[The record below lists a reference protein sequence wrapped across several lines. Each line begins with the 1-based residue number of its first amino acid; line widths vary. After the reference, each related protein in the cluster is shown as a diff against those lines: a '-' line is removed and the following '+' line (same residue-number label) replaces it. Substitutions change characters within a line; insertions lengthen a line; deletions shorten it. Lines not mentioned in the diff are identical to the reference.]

1 MCCAPWTTIV
11 QYAMSKITGRS
22 LILCLLLLS
31 PGFVFADTRI
41 ESLDKT
47 ALLDDFFMIES
58 DIDEGRHILTD
69 RAASHTE
76 AYDGGPL
83 ELRDH
88 ESYMLTFRTDFAL
101 DAGLE
106 GTEIAFLMDPTSYP
120 YNVYLN
126 GAKLYSIGQYRN
138 AYHPFTYDAEEIQIP
153 ADMLRFGDQANQLAI
168 EIFPRYQTIALFKIT
183 VAESLQAHSAVFW
196 RNLVVVGFTRA
207 ALMLALIIGL
217 FYTARAVMGGR
228 GSRKDLYFA
237 LFSFAFSLAYVNIA
251 FNSEAIPPLPL
262 EKMSRIGFSFTP
274 VFLVYFLLEETGIL
288 SKNRWLKILLPV
300 PGVVLALLVAFQKE
314 LGGVAAVFDLTMNA
328 YLAPLLLFNF
338 VILVIKVIRSN
349 SLEYRALLLG
359 YILVMVTSGHDI
371 VYVLGG
377 NVPYAYLVPYGFFAL
392 LLTIFFILA
401 TEQTRMF
408 KTTQAQA
415 AELNDSN
422 AVMAE
427 IFGKIDGVSDT
438 LSQSVR
444 KLETVFES
452 GQETIR
458 SFSDSNQGLISEI
471 QERIRGV
478 EDMTGT
484 IETKIQVYVE
494 SINESLAN
502 QSDSV
507 EAVANSVTDMNRDVS
522 SALDAADATSATARR
537 LAELAVDSIGVMEES
552 RKSIDS
558 VAEYSDFI
566 NDVLGSINEISEN
579 TNLLSINAAIE
590 AARVGVHG
598 KGFGIVASEV
608 GKLATQSKTTVESS
622 FDRLEQI
629 KTMLKDVID
638 LSKSV
643 SDSILSI
650 RDGSKQSSDQI
661 DEVRQHVSKHVTE
674 FSKILSLVTT
684 LNREL
689 ASIRNTADQQRQNNV
704 EVLDELRFL
713 SGSFADMGS
722 QLAGQLKKGET
733 LERVLG
739 DIGSLISENLESIT
753 VLQKLVERNNRQRE
767 A

>member
-1 MCCAPWTTIV
+1 M
-11 QYAMSKITGRS
+11 
-22 LILCLLLLS
+22 
-31 PGFVFADTRI
+31 
-41 ESLDKT
+41 
-47 ALLDDFFMIES
+47 
-58 DIDEGRHILTD
+58 
-69 RAASHTE
+69 
-76 AYDGGPL
+76 
-83 ELRDH
+83 
-88 ESYMLTFRTDFAL
+88 
-101 DAGLE
+101 
-106 GTEIAFLMDPTSYP
+106 
-120 YNVYLN
+120 
-126 GAKLYSIGQYRN
+126 
-138 AYHPFTYDAEEIQIP
+138 
-153 ADMLRFGDQANQLAI
+153 
-168 EIFPRYQTIALFKIT
+168 
-183 VAESLQAHSAVFW
+183 
-196 RNLVVVGFTRA
+196 
-207 ALMLALIIGL
+207 
-217 FYTARAVMGGR
+217 
-228 GSRKDLYFA
+228 YFA
-237 LFSFAFSLAYVNIA
+237 LFSFAFSFAYANIV

-288 SKNRWLKILLPV
+288 NKNRWLKMLLPV
-300 PGVVLALLVAFQKE
+300 PGVALALLVGIQRD
-314 LGGVAAVFDLTMNA
+314 LGGVAAVFDFTMNA

-338 VILVIKVIRSN
+338 VILVIKVIRDN
-349 SLEYRALLLG
+349 LLESRVLLLG
-359 YILVMVTSGHDI
+359 YILVMGASGHDI

-392 LLTIFFILA
+392 LLTIFFLLA
-401 TEQTRMF
+401 AEQSRMF

-415 AELNDSN
+415 IALNDSN

-427 IFGKIDGVSDT
+427 IFGQIDGVSET

-444 KLETVFES
+444 KLEAVFES

-478 EDMTGT
+478 EAMTGT

-502 QSDSV
+502 QSESV
-507 EAVANSVTDMNRDVS
+507 EAVAGSVTEMNQDVS
-522 SALDAADATSATARR
+522 QALDAADATSATARR

-622 FDRLEQI
+622 FQRLEQI
-629 KTMLKDVID
+629 KTMLKEVIN
-638 LSKSV
+638 LSKNV

-684 LNREL
+684 LNHEL
-689 ASIRNTADQQRQNNV
+689 ASIRNTADEQRQNNV
-704 EVLDELRFL
+704 EVMDELRFL

-722 QLAGQLKKGET
+722 QLAGQLEKGET

-739 DIGSLISENLESIT
+739 DIGNLISENLESIT
-753 VLQKLVERNNRQRE
+753 VLQKLVERNNRSKER
-767 A
+767 